1 MSKKGQIAL
10 FVIIGIVII
19 VIILLLLL
27 FLNKQKI
34 HDEEKLLKEKNILK
48 DNFDSAIEQCILE
61 NLNQG
66 FYYSSETPKE
76 DALFFK
82 YYYYFIEGKRY
93 IPNLNRVKDEF
104 IKCLRDKTDYTNID
118 INIKEENIEFIL
130 IEYFESEKIKITLY
144 KGVDVNEFLKVSKE
158 IIDEYEKS
166 PDKICLTCYDEIS
179 KKYNVKTEFTTM
191 FKDDGGSFILVTI
204 QKNKNTLNF
213 LLEYEE

>member
-1 MSKKGQIAL
+1 
-10 FVIIGIVII
+10 
-19 VIILLLLL
+19 
-27 FLNKQKI
+27 
-34 HDEEKLLKEKNILK
+34 
-48 DNFDSAIEQCILE
+48 
-61 NLNQG
+61 
-66 FYYSSETPKE
+66 
-76 DALFFK
+76 
-82 YYYYFIEGKRY
+82 
-93 IPNLNRVKDEF
+93 VKDEF